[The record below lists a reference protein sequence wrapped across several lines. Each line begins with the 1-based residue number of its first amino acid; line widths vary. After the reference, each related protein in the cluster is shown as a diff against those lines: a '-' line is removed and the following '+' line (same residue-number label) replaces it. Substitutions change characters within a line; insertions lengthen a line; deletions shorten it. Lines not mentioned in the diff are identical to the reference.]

1 MGLLDRWTK
10 KKESEQLTEQSEKS
24 EKKTTAKPAAEVES
38 TPKKAGVKKAAAAKE
53 VKEKKTV
60 KKEDKKEEAPITG
73 SKGTMYH
80 VIIRPLVTEKAAVM
94 ESNNKYAFLVDRN
107 ANKIQIAHAVKAL
120 YGVKPIA
127 VNVTHMPGKVVRF
140 GRSMGRR
147 SDYKKAI
154 VTLEKGKTITLHEN
168 V

>member
-10 KKESEQLTEQSEKS
+10 KKESEQLTEQSEK
-24 EKKTTAKPAAEVES
+24 KTTAKPAAEVES
-38 TPKKAGVKKAAAAKE
+38 TPKKAPAKKAAATKE
-53 VKEKKTV
+53 VKEKKTA
-60 KKEDKKEEAPITG
+60 KKEDKKEEVAITG

-94 ESNNKYAFLVDRN
+94 ESNNKYAFLVN
-107 ANKIQIAHAVKAL
+107 PKANKIQIAQAVKAL
-120 YGVKPIA
+120 YGVKPVS

-154 VTLEKGKTITLHEN
+154 VTLEKGKTITLREN

>member
-10 KKESEQLTEQSEKS
+10 KKESEQLTEQSEKT
-24 EKKTTAKPAAEVES
+24 EKKTTAKSAAEVES
-38 TPKKAGVKKAAAAKE
+38 TPKKAGTKKAAATKE
-53 VKEKKTV
+53 VKEKKAT
-60 KKEDKKEEAPITG
+60 KKEEKKEEVSISG
-73 SKGTMYH
+73 SKGKMYH
-80 VIIRPLVTEKAAVM
+80 VIIRPLVTEKAAGM
-94 ESNNKYAFLVDRN
+94 EGAGKYSFLVSAK
-107 ANKIQIAHAVKAL
+107 ANKFQIAQAVNEL
-120 YGVKPIA
+120 YGVKPIS